1 MRRLIPVTIVLL
13 FVLTLISSCAKRKEN
28 LTAEDEKLVPIY
40 AGLLLLSEEYKGASQ
55 PDSTNYQSQVD
66 SILSKNG
73 LTREQFSNRLK
84 DLAQSP
90 PVYQQFTEKVRKDL
104 EQRKPKQPS

>member
-1 MRRLIPVTIVLL
+1 MMVLL
-13 FVLTLISSCAKRKEN
+13 FVFTLLSGCAKRKET
-28 LTAEDEKLVPIY
+28 LTAEDEKVVPIY

-55 PDSTNYQSQVD
+55 PDSTKYQRQVD
-66 SILSKNG
+66 SILSING
-73 LTREQFSNRLK
+73 LTREQFINQLK

-90 PVYQQFTEKVRKDL
+90 PLYQQFTEKVRKDL